1 MWMGAA
7 LTCLCLTKIVDYV
20 ITIQTDVCGVIC
32 MYERM
37 LDKQE
42 EPTLEDMY
50 AYCGGCAP
58 LFVAINDFVAE
69 MLQTEQSIRFPY
81 GNKYGWCVSH
91 HVKTKLICNVFAER
105 DAFTV
110 MLRLTDKQFHA
121 VYEKVG
127 SDMQRKIDERYPCGD
142 GGWLHVRVT
151 NQTTL
156 QDVKELLRQKLPRKS
171 QA

>member
-1 MWMGAA
+1 
-7 LTCLCLTKIVDYV
+7 
-20 ITIQTDVCGVIC
+20 

-42 EPTLEDMY
+42 EPTLENMY
-50 AYCGGCAP
+50 AYCGACAP
-58 LFVAINDFVAE
+58 LFMEINAFAAE
-69 MLQTEQSIRFPY
+69 TLGTEQSIRFPY
-81 GNKYGWCVSH
+81 GNKYGWCVAH
-91 HVKTKLICNVFAER
+91 RVKSKLICNIFAER

-110 MLRLTDKQFHA
+110 MLRLSDKQFHA

-151 NQTTL
+151 NQAAL
-156 QDVKELLRQKLPRKS
+156 QDVKELLRQKLPRKR